1 MPGLA
6 SLNRTIVF
14 PLKTVSDFEWRPRG
28 SWKME
33 LTIALFLSLYHISV
47 GKARRGETNE
57 DLSSGPMTWD
67 SKEWSCWVSEGNI
80 ALDTSWFKIK
90 TSYVLLDHIPGE
102 NKEQNYLSI
111 PWRIVGYLFLVQAK
125 ANYVF
130 LQLCAHL
137 QGRSKEDKELLGRV

>member
-14 PLKTVSDFEWRPRG
+14 PLKTVSDFEWCPRG
-28 SWKME
+28 SWKMK
-33 LTIALFLSLYHISV
+33 LTITLFLSLYHISV
-47 GKARRGETNE
+47 GKARSGETNE
-57 DLSSGPMTWD
+57 DLSSEPMTWD

-80 ALDTSWFKIK
+80 ALDTSWIKIK

-102 NKEQNYLSI
+102 SKEQNYRST

-137 QGRSKEDKELLGRV
+137 QGRPKEDKELLGRA